1 MKYASHPK
9 ILRET
14 TQRMQCWTVTHN
26 TVLTHSAFQALYQS
40 SRYPLAQ
47 NYEVDCSVPRCP
59 WGSEKFYDFCKA
71 TWQIVGKKKK
81 NWIKD
86 FRCKKQMLFP
96 PKLIHSSSGLFS
108 ITWEPLA
115 SWNKGEGSGEALEE
129 LRWIYLPQPHSIEQ
143 KHHHRSLIIIWLQYL
158 INIIITY

>member
-1 MKYASHPK
+1 MLNGNTQYCFNAQCVPGTLSILSLPLSTKLWSWLQCPQVSLR
-9 ILRET
+9 LRE
-14 TQRMQCWTVTHN
+14 
-26 TVLTHSAFQALYQS
+26 VLWLLQGHMANS
-40 SRYPLAQ
+40 
-47 NYEVDCSVPRCP
+47 
-59 WGSEKFYDFCKA
+59 
-71 TWQIVGKKKK
+71 WQKKK

-158 INIIITY
+158 INIIIT